1 MSRAGEGRAP
11 AGFTLVELLV
21 VLAIL
26 ALALGIAV
34 PFLGGGAGPRIDTL
48 AREIAA
54 ELRAVR
60 GEAIVSNRE
69 AVLFVDPAGPSLR
82 RGNQGEPELLPRAV
96 ALAVTAARSET
107 TAEGLAGIRFF
118 PDGSSTGG
126 TVALERD
133 GRRIEVRVDWLSGR
147 VRVVEA
153 P

>member
-1 MSRAGEGRAP
+1 MSRAGEAS
-11 AGFTLVELLV
+11 AGFTLIELLV

-34 PFLGGGAGPRIDTL
+34 PFLRGGTGPRLETL
-48 AREIAA
+48 AQEIAA

-60 GEAIVSNRE
+60 GAAILANRE
-69 AVLFVDPAGPSLR
+69 AVLIVDPEARSLR
-82 RGNQGEPELLPRAV
+82 RGPEAAPETLPRDV

-107 TAEGLAGIRFF
+107 TEEGAGIRFF

-147 VRVVEA
+147 VKVVQG